1 MAKSWLPKKELTIPL
16 LELLAGQMAT
26 YLAQNIKEVLE
37 GFRVRTVYGWLDTS
51 VTLHWIH
58 GNRKCKQLVRNW
70 VRNIQVKQI
79 NCRHVPTE
87 ENPRD
92 SQMCGVGEEMLTDWE
107 LFGGRDQAGYHNH
120 RTGHQTL
127 QQNPLKESKAEEV
140 KQMSKLFAI
149 VAEKTEKSDTFSEL
163 LNKHKQWHVLQVG
176 ARIVRFLHNMT
187 TAQKQS
193 CCTPYNWRHKEIDY
207 ILDQV
212 SPTSSTFKW
221 ETFYSLICKE
231 IKREYKRN
239 QDISLSFCLTPC
251 PSLAS

>member
-1 MAKSWLPKKELTIPL
+1 MNASRNVVEQKILTTDFQTFRDASREGVSATVCAVLEQPSGTNQGLVMAKSWLPKKELTIPL

-87 ENPRD
+87 ENPRE
-92 SQMCGVGEEMLTDWE
+92 SQMCGVGEEMLTDRE
-107 LFGGRDQAGYHNH
+107 LFGGRDQADYHNH

-127 QQNPLKESKAEEV
+127 
-140 KQMSKLFAI
+140 
-149 VAEKTEKSDTFSEL
+149 
-163 LNKHKQWHVLQVG
+163 
-176 ARIVRFLHNMT
+176 
-187 TAQKQS
+187 
-193 CCTPYNWRHKEIDY
+193 
-207 ILDQV
+207 
-212 SPTSSTFKW
+212 
-221 ETFYSLICKE
+221 
-231 IKREYKRN
+231 
-239 QDISLSFCLTPC
+239 
-251 PSLAS
+251 

>member
-1 MAKSWLPKKELTIPL
+1 MTFRASECIKKRSGAEDPNNWLSNIQRCKQGRSFSHGLRSIGETPGTNQGLVMAKSWLPKKELTIPL

-120 RTGHQTL
+120 RTGHKTL
-127 QQNPLKESKAEEV
+127 
-140 KQMSKLFAI
+140 
-149 VAEKTEKSDTFSEL
+149 
-163 LNKHKQWHVLQVG
+163 
-176 ARIVRFLHNMT
+176 
-187 TAQKQS
+187 
-193 CCTPYNWRHKEIDY
+193 
-207 ILDQV
+207 
-212 SPTSSTFKW
+212 
-221 ETFYSLICKE
+221 
-231 IKREYKRN
+231 
-239 QDISLSFCLTPC
+239 
-251 PSLAS
+251 